1 MQGVNIVV
9 LQITEPPGPP
19 NPSISNGVKSAT
31 TSLAAADQDACD
43 EAVTQASGV
52 RQRVVHDIVTQ
63 AASFA
68 QIVYVFTLSMLRPT
82 LAKGRSLVHA
92 VATRVEVSLFD

>member
-9 LQITEPPGPP
+9 LQVTEPPGPP
-19 NPSISNGVKSAT
+19 NPSSSNGVKPAT
-31 TSLAAADQDACD
+31 TSLAAADQDTYD
-43 EAVTQASGV
+43 EAITRASGV

-68 QIVYVFTLSMLRPT
+68 QIGYAFTLSILRPT

-92 VATRVEVSLFD
+92 AATRVEVSLFN